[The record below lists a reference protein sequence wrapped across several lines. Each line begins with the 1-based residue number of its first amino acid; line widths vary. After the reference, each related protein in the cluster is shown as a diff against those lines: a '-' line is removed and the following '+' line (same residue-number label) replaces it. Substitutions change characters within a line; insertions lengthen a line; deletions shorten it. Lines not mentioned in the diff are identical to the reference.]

1 MTTFSRRTLL
11 SVTGAAGV
19 AAVLAACSDTGAD
32 GKSVSESSASS
43 SASGGAESYDT
54 IINSG
59 PVASDDEVSASTWAS
74 AVKKAGTFKIGGT
87 KTNQVFS
94 LEDPTTGKVTGF
106 DAAISQLL
114 ARYILGGDDAS
125 SLVEITQAT
134 SDTRETLLE
143 NGSVEAVFA
152 TYTITPERAEKIT
165 FAGPYYESGQT
176 VLVKADNDKIT
187 GVTSLTSGV
196 KVAVQA
202 NSTSVQAVTEH
213 APDAEQ
219 VQFETDSDCVA
230 AVEAGQVDAYV
241 LDEAV
246 LLATVASN
254 DNVKL
259 VGEPFT
265 TEPYGIGLPKDSDG
279 QAFVNAFL
287 AKIDEDGTWTKVW
300 ENTIGS
306 ITQGTAPEPPVIGSV
321 EGAATASATPT
332 A

>member
-1 MTTFSRRTLL
+1 MTTISRR
-11 SVTGAAGV
+11 SVLGAGGAT
-19 AAVLAACSDTGAD
+19 ALALALAACSDTGSD
-32 GKSVSESSASS
+32 GKSVAQSSA
-43 SASGGAESYDT
+43 SASGGSESYDS

-114 ARYILGGDDAS
+114 ARYVLGGDDAA

-152 TYTITPERAEKIT
+152 TYTITPARAEKIT

-176 VLVKADNDKIT
+176 VLVKADNSKIT
-187 GVTSLTSGV
+187 GVKSLTSGV

-241 LDEAV
+241 MDEAV

-254 DNVKL
+254 DKVKL
-259 VGEPFT
+259 VGKPFT

-287 AKIDEDGTWTKVW
+287 AKIDEDGTWAKVW
-300 ENTIGS
+300 NNTIGS
-306 ITQGTAPEPPVIGSV
+306 ITHGTAPEPPVIGSI
-321 EGAATASATPT
+321 EGAATATPT